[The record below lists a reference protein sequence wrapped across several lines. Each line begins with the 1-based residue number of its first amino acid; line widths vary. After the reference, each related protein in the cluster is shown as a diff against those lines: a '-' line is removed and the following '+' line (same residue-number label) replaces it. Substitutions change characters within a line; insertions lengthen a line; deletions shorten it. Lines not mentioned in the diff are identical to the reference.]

1 MVPDLG
7 DGRRRSVAR
16 TPGQAARRDPDWE
29 GVRLHVVS
37 GKGGTG
43 KTTVAAA
50 LALALA
56 AEGRRTLLIE
66 VEGRQGIAEL
76 FGIAALPY
84 EERRIATVTPAQLG
98 LPASGSAG
106 GPVSGA
112 AGGPAGGSPSG
123 PVSGPVSGELHA
135 LAIDTEQA
143 LLEYLDMFYKLGRAG
158 KALQKVGFVDFA
170 TTIAPGV
177 RDVLLT
183 GKACEA
189 ARRKGPDGRRTYDAV
204 VMDAPPTGRITRFLN
219 VNSEVAGLAR
229 IGPIHSQAQA
239 VMRVLKSPETAVHLV
254 TLLEEMPVQETV
266 DGIAE
271 LREAGLPVGGVLVN
285 MVRPPLLDAAAVAAV
300 DGNHRE
306 EVALALG
313 EAGLGGRSRKPET
326 VRAAVEPLLD
336 PLLTQAREH
345 AERVELE
352 RARRADLQHLKLPT
366 YELPLLG
373 EGVDLGTLYR
383 LAGELKRQGAA

>member
-1 MVPDLG
+1 M
-7 DGRRRSVAR
+7 AR

-56 AEGRRTLLIE
+56 AEGHRTLLIE

-84 EERRIATVTPAQLG
+84 EERRIASVTPAQLG
-98 LPASGSAG
+98 LPAQDGSAN
-106 GPVSGA
+106 
-112 AGGPAGGSPSG
+112 AGGE
-123 PVSGPVSGELHA
+123 VHA

-189 ARRKGPDGRRTYDAV
+189 ARRKGPDGRRRYDAV

-239 VMRVLKSPETAVHLV
+239 VMRVLKSAETAVHLV

-266 DGIAE
+266 DGFAE
-271 LREAGLPVGGVLVN
+271 LHEAGLPVGGVLVN
-285 MVRPPLLDAAAVAAV
+285 MVRPPVLDAAAVAAV
-300 DGNHRE
+300 DGDHRE

-336 PLLTQAREH
+336 PLLEQAREH

-352 RARRADLQHLKLPT
+352 RARRADLQQLKLPT

-373 EGVDLGTLYR
+373 EGVDLGGLYR

>member
-1 MVPDLG
+1 M
-7 DGRRRSVAR
+7 AR

-43 KTTVAAA
+43 KTTLAAA

-56 AEGRRTLLIE
+56 ADGGRVLLIE

-84 EERRIATVTPAQLG
+84 EERRIASVTRAQLG
-98 LPASGSAG
+98 LPAEPGDGADSGRTDSGRTDSGRTG
-106 GPVSGA
+106 GGRTGGA
-112 AGGPAGGSPSG
+112 AGE
-123 PVSGPVSGELHA
+123 VFA

-143 LLEYLDMFYKLGRAG
+143 LLEYLEMFYKLGRAG
-158 KALQKVGFVDFA
+158 KALQKMGFIDFA

-189 ARRKGPDGRRTYDAV
+189 ARRKGPDGRLRYDAI
-204 VMDAPPTGRITRFLN
+204 VMDAPPTGRLTRFLN
-219 VNSEVAGLAR
+219 VNAEVAGLAR
-229 IGPIHSQAQA
+229 IGPIHTQAQA
-239 VMRVLKSPETAVHLV
+239 VMGVLKSPETAVHLV

-266 DGIAE
+266 DGFAE
-271 LREAGLPVGGVLVN
+271 LREVKLPVGGVLVN
-285 MVRPPLLDAAAVAAV
+285 MVRPPVLDAAAVAAV
-300 DGNHRE
+300 HGDHRE
-306 EVALALG
+306 EVAVALG
-313 EAGLGGRSRKPET
+313 EAGLGGRSRSPET

-336 PLLTQAREH
+336 PLLAQAREH
-345 AERVELE
+345 SERVELE
-352 RARRADLQHLKLPT
+352 RAQRADLQRLRLPT

-373 EGVDLGTLYR
+373 EGVDLGGLYR

>member
-1 MVPDLG
+1 M
-7 DGRRRSVAR
+7 AR

-56 AEGRRTLLIE
+56 AQGHRTLLIE

-84 EERRIATVTPAQLG
+84 EERRIASVTPAQLG
-98 LPASGSAG
+98 LPAQDGAA
-106 GPVSGA
+106 A
-112 AGGPAGGSPSG
+112 AGGE
-123 PVSGPVSGELHA
+123 VHA

-189 ARRKGPDGRRTYDAV
+189 ARRKGPDGRRRYDAV

-239 VMRVLKSPETAVHLV
+239 VMRVLKSAETAVHLV

-266 DGIAE
+266 DGFAE
-271 LREAGLPVGGVLVN
+271 LHEAGLPVGGVLVN
-285 MVRPPLLDAAAVAAV
+285 MVRPPVLDAAAVAAV
-300 DGNHRE
+300 DGDHRE

-336 PLLTQAREH
+336 PLLDQAREH

-352 RARRADLQHLKLPT
+352 RARRADLQQLKLPT

-373 EGVDLGTLYR
+373 GGVDLGGLYR

>member
-1 MVPDLG
+1 M
-7 DGRRRSVAR
+7 
-16 TPGQAARRDPDWE
+16 
-29 GVRLHVVS
+29 HVVS

-43 KTTVAAA
+43 KTTLAAA

-56 AEGRRTLLIE
+56 AEGGRTLLIE

-76 FGIAALPY
+76 FQIAALPY
-84 EERRIATVTPAQLG
+84 EERRVATVTPAQLG
-98 LPASGSAG
+98 LPGKG
-106 GPVSGA
+106 H
-112 AGGPAGGSPSG
+112 
-123 PVSGPVSGELHA
+123 GEVHA

-143 LLEYLDMFYKLGRAG
+143 LLEYLEMFYKLGRAG

-170 TTIAPGV
+170 TTVAPGV

-189 ARRKGPDGRRTYDAV
+189 ARRKGPDGRRRYDAV
-204 VMDAPPTGRITRFLN
+204 VMDAPPTGRLTRFLN

-239 VMRVLKSPETAVHLV
+239 VMRVLRSPETAVHFT

-266 DGIAE
+266 DGIAD
-271 LREAGLPVGGVLVN
+271 LRDSGLPVGGVLVN
-285 MVRPPLLDAAAVAAV
+285 MVRPPILDAAAVAAV
-300 DGNHRE
+300 DGDHRE

-313 EAGLGGRSRKPET
+313 EVGLGGRSRKPET
-326 VRAAVEPLLD
+326 VRAHVEPLLD
-336 PLLTQAREH
+336 PLLEQAREH

-352 RARRADLQHLKLPT
+352 RAQRVELQQLKLPT
-366 YELPLLG
+366 YELPLIG
-373 EGVDLGTLYR
+373 EGMDLAGLYR

>member
-1 MVPDLG
+1 MASTGGP
-7 DGRRRSVAR
+7 
-16 TPGQAARRDPDWE
+16 AAPRDPDWE
-29 GVRLHVVS
+29 GVRLHVVT

-43 KTTVAAA
+43 KTTLAAA

-76 FGIAALPY
+76 FGISALPY
-84 EERRIATVTPAQLG
+84 EERKIAGVTPAQLG
-98 LPASGSAG
+98 LPGRA
-106 GPVSGA
+106 P
-112 AGGPAGGSPSG
+112 
-123 PVSGPVSGELHA
+123 GEVHA
-135 LAIDTEQA
+135 LAIDTELA
-143 LLEYLDMFYKLGRAG
+143 LLEYLEMFYKLGRAG

-170 TTIAPGV
+170 TTVAPGV

-189 ARRKGPDGRRTYDAV
+189 ARRKGPDGRPLYDAV

-219 VNSEVAGLAR
+219 VNAEVAGLAR

-239 VMRVLKSPETAVHLV
+239 VMRVLKAPETAVHFV

-271 LREAGLPVGGVLVN
+271 LREAKLPVGGVLVN
-285 MVRPPLLDAAAVAAV
+285 MVRPPVLDAAAVAAV
-300 DGNHRE
+300 DGDHRE
-306 EVALALG
+306 EVALALA
-313 EAGLGGRSRKPET
+313 EAGLGGRARKPET
-326 VRAAVEPLLD
+326 VRAHIEPLLG
-336 PLLTQAREH
+336 PLLEQAREH
-345 AERVELE
+345 SERVELE
-352 RARRADLQHLKLPT
+352 RSQRADLQQLRLPT

-373 EGVDLGTLYR
+373 EGVDLGGLYR
-383 LAGELKRQGAA
+383 LAAELKRQGAA

>member
-1 MVPDLG
+1 M
-7 DGRRRSVAR
+7 AR
-16 TPGQAARRDPDWE
+16 TPGQADRRDPDWE

-43 KTTVAAA
+43 KTTLAAA

-56 AEGRRTLLIE
+56 ADGGRVLLIE

-84 EERRIATVTPAQLG
+84 EERRIASVSRRQLG
-98 LPASGSAG
+98 LPAAEA
-106 GPVSGA
+106 PADA
-112 AGGPAGGSPSG
+112 AQP
-123 PVSGPVSGELHA
+123 GEVFA

-143 LLEYLDMFYKLGRAG
+143 LLEYLEMFYKLGRAG

-189 ARRKGPDGRRTYDAV
+189 TRRKDPDGRRRYDAV
-204 VMDAPPTGRITRFLN
+204 VMDAPPTGRLTRFLN
-219 VNSEVAGLAR
+219 VNAEVAGLAR
-229 IGPIHSQAQA
+229 IGPIHTQAQA

-271 LREAGLPVGGVLVN
+271 LREAKLPVGGVMVN
-285 MVRPPLLDAAAVAAV
+285 MVRPPVLDAAAVAAV

-326 VRAAVEPLLD
+326 VRAAVEPLID
-336 PLLTQAREH
+336 PLLEQAREH

-352 RARRADLQHLKLPT
+352 RAQRADLQQLRIPT

-373 EGVDLGTLYR
+373 EGVDLGGLYR
-383 LAGELKRQGAA
+383 LAGDLKRQGAA

>member
-1 MVPDLG
+1 MAGSSPTA
-7 DGRRRSVAR
+7 SS
-16 TPGQAARRDPDWE
+16 DPDWE
-29 GVRLHVVS
+29 GVRLHVVT

-50 LALALA
+50 LAIALA
-56 AEGRRTLLIE
+56 AQGRRTLLIE

-84 EERRIATVTPAQLG
+84 EERRVATVTPAQLG
-98 LPASGSAG
+98 LPGRRH
-106 GPVSGA
+106 
-112 AGGPAGGSPSG
+112 
-123 PVSGPVSGELHA
+123 GEVHA
-135 LAIDTEQA
+135 LAIDTELA
-143 LLEYLDMFYKLGRAG
+143 LLEYLEMFYKLGRAG

-189 ARRKGPDGRRTYDAV
+189 ARRKGQDGTPVYDAV

-239 VMRVLKSPETAVHLV
+239 VMRVLRSPETTVHFV

-266 DGIAE
+266 DGIAD
-271 LREAGLPVGGVLVN
+271 LREAKLPVGGVLVN
-285 MVRPPLLDAAAVAAV
+285 MVRPPVLDAAAVAAV
-300 DGNHRE
+300 DGDHRE

-326 VRAAVEPLLD
+326 VRAHVEPLLG
-336 PLLTQAREH
+336 PLLEQAREH

-352 RARRADLQHLKLPT
+352 REQRADLQQLKLPT

-373 EGVDLGTLYR
+373 EGVDLAGLYR

>member
-1 MVPDLG
+1 M
-7 DGRRRSVAR
+7 AR

-43 KTTVAAA
+43 KTTLAAA

-56 AEGRRTLLIE
+56 ADGGRVLLIE

-84 EERRIATVTPAQLG
+84 EERRIAAVSRAQLG
-98 LPASGSAG
+98 LPPDDG
-106 GPVSGA
+106 G
-112 AGGPAGGSPSG
+112 GGGGG
-123 PVSGPVSGELHA
+123 GGGEVFA
-135 LAIDTEQA
+135 LAINPELA
-143 LLEYLDMFYKLGRAG
+143 LLEYLEMFYKLGRAG

-189 ARRKGPDGRRTYDAV
+189 ARRKGPDGRRRYDAV
-204 VMDAPPTGRITRFLN
+204 VMDAPPTGRLTRFLN
-219 VNSEVAGLAR
+219 VNAEVAGLAR
-229 IGPIHSQAQA
+229 IGPIHTQAQA

-266 DGIAE
+266 DGFAE
-271 LREAGLPVGGVLVN
+271 LREARLPVGGVMVN
-285 MVRPPLLDAAAVAAV
+285 MVRPPVLDAAAVAAV
-300 DGNHRE
+300 DGDHRE

-336 PLLTQAREH
+336 PLLEQAREH

-352 RARRADLQHLKLPT
+352 REQRADLQHLRLPT

-373 EGVDLGTLYR
+373 EGVDLGGLYR

>member
-1 MVPDLG
+1 M
-7 DGRRRSVAR
+7 AR

-43 KTTVAAA
+43 KTTLAAA

-84 EERRIATVTPAQLG
+84 EERRIASVTRAQLG
-98 LPASGSAG
+98 LPGRGGHGAG
-106 GPVSGA
+106 
-112 AGGPAGGSPSG
+112 
-123 PVSGPVSGELHA
+123 SGEVYA

-170 TTIAPGV
+170 TTVAPGV

-204 VMDAPPTGRITRFLN
+204 VMDAPPTGRLTRFLN

-229 IGPIHSQAQA
+229 FGPIHTQAQA
-239 VMRVLKSPETAVHLV
+239 VMRVLRSPETAVHLV

-266 DGIAE
+266 DGFAD
-271 LREAGLPVGGVLVN
+271 LREAALPVGGVMVN

-300 DGNHRE
+300 DGDHRE

-313 EAGLGGRSRKPET
+313 EAGLGGRSRKAET
-326 VRAAVEPLLD
+326 VRAAVDPLLD
-336 PLLTQAREH
+336 PLLEQAREH
-345 AERVELE
+345 SERVELE
-352 RARRADLQHLKLPT
+352 REQRADLQQLKLPS

-373 EGVDLGTLYR
+373 EGVDLGGLYR

>member
-1 MVPDLG
+1 M
-7 DGRRRSVAR
+7 AR

-43 KTTVAAA
+43 KTTLAAA

-56 AEGRRTLLIE
+56 ADGGRVLLIE
-66 VEGRQGIAEL
+66 VEGRQGIAEQ

-84 EERRIATVTPAQLG
+84 EERRIASVSRTQLG
-98 LPASGSAG
+98 LPAGED
-106 GPVSGA
+106 GP
-112 AGGPAGGSPSG
+112 
-123 PVSGPVSGELHA
+123 GEVLA

-143 LLEYLDMFYKLGRAG
+143 LLEYLEMFYKLGRAG

-189 ARRKGPDGRRTYDAV
+189 ARRKGPDGRRRYDAV

-229 IGPIHSQAQA
+229 IGPIHTQAQA
-239 VMRVLKSPETAVHLV
+239 VMRVLRSPETAVHLV

-271 LREAGLPVGGVLVN
+271 LHEAKLPVGGVMVN
-285 MVRPPLLDAAAVAAV
+285 MVRPPVLDAAAVAAV
-300 DGNHRE
+300 DGDHRE
-306 EVALALG
+306 DVALALG
-313 EAGLGGRSRKPET
+313 EAGLGGRSRKAET

-336 PLLTQAREH
+336 PLLEQAREH

-352 RARRADLQHLKLPT
+352 REQRADLQQLRLPT

-373 EGVDLGTLYR
+373 EGVDLGGLYR

>member
-1 MVPDLG
+1 M
-7 DGRRRSVAR
+7 AR

-43 KTTVAAA
+43 KTTLAAA

-84 EERRIATVTPAQLG
+84 EERRIASVSRAQLG
-98 LPASGSAG
+98 LPAGGRSDDGPPDGGPSGGAGAGESGS
-106 GPVSGA
+106 
-112 AGGPAGGSPSG
+112 
-123 PVSGPVSGELHA
+123 GEVFA

-143 LLEYLDMFYKLGRAG
+143 LLEYLEMFYKLGRAG

-189 ARRKGPDGRRTYDAV
+189 ARRKGPDGNRAYDAV
-204 VMDAPPTGRITRFLN
+204 VMDAPPTGRLTRFLN

-229 IGPIHSQAQA
+229 IGPIHTQAQA

-271 LREAGLPVGGVLVN
+271 LREAALPVGGVMVN
-285 MVRPPLLDAAAVAAV
+285 MVRPPVLDAAAVAAV

-313 EAGLGGRSRKPET
+313 EAGLGGRSRKPDT
-326 VRAAVEPLLD
+326 VRAAVDPLLD
-336 PLLTQAREH
+336 PLLEQAREH

-352 RARRADLQHLKLPT
+352 REQRADVQQLKLPT

-373 EGVDLGTLYR
+373 EGVDLGGLYR
-383 LAGELKRQGAA
+383 LAAELKRQGAA